1 MTGDDR
7 EKFCIHCQKNVHDV
21 SAMTRAEASTLLAAG
36 NPICVRFFRDADGNV
51 ATTDSTP
58 APGFLDRRNFLT
70 VIAAGAAAV
79 IVPMFGRAQGDATT
93 VTGTVVSPAKAKV
106 IGALVQLKRGEAL
119 IAQTKSDALGTF
131 RFAEAKPGNY
141 QLTASYPGF
150 MLETLNVTVGDNGP
164 KRLTVE
170 LKAAQRT
177 MGIVAMPRKDQ

>member
-7 EKFCIHCQKNVHDV
+7 EKFCSHCQKNVHDV

-36 NPICVRFFRDADGNV
+36 NPICVRFYRDADGNV
-51 ATTDSTP
+51 ATTDSAPPP
-58 APGFLDRRNFLT
+58 AFQNRRNFLT
-70 VIAAGAAAV
+70 VIAAGASAVLLPIFGLAQNDAA
-79 IVPMFGRAQGDATT
+79 IA
-93 VTGTVVSPAKAKV
+93 GTVVNPSKKMV
-106 IGALVQLKRGEAL
+106 VGARIQLKQGAAVVAE
-119 IAQTKSDALGTF
+119 TKSDALGNF

-150 MLETLNVTVGDNGP
+150 MLETLNVSVGDNNP

-170 LKAAQRT
+170 LKSAQRT